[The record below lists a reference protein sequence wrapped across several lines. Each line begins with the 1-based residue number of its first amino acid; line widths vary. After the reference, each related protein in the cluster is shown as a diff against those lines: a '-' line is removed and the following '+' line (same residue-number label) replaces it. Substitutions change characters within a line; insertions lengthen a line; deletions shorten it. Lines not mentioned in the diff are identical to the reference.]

1 MNDWIVAISSIIAVI
16 GAYLY
21 GLELLRDRVTCT
33 TSWHQLN
40 KFQLQAAVMTIS
52 GTAIA
57 LSALIIGAVLRS
69 YA

>member
-40 KFQLQAAVMTIS
+40 KFQLQAD
-52 GTAIA
+52 
-57 LSALIIGAVLRS
+57 
-69 YA
+69 Y